1 MENIIMKR
9 LIEINAQYWKRAYED
24 VQGGKFVSSSEYTPL
39 DIIEENKTYSLPL
52 LVELNKY
59 VITTESQEFLS
70 QRVDDTPLNT
80 EFIDFVHDSR
90 GFSIDSLRDN
100 TIIHTTQIPYVE
112 LKTTVERAS
121 KIFNGLIDKRAMFMT
136 YGVDYQYRN
145 QKLLDAYERD
155 TKAFPASCFDNQ
167 TVLTYHTTNRRVYN
181 ARHRVWD
188 STIVPTIF
196 DENYYHNKRVYEK
209 EWVYDDMA
217 VMFIVGDLETDANSL
232 FRDILNIFS

>member
-1 MENIIMKR
+1 MER
-9 LIEINAQYWKRAYED
+9 LIEINAQYWKRAYD
-24 VQGGKFVSSSEYTPL
+24 DIHSGVVSSSGEYSPL

-59 VITTESQEFLS
+59 VITTESQELMS
-70 QRVDDTPLNT
+70 QREDDTPLNN
-80 EFIDFVHDSR
+80 EFIEFVHDSR

-100 TIIHTTQIPYVE
+100 TIVHTTQIPYVE
-112 LKTTVERAS
+112 LKTTVDHAG

-136 YGVDYQYRN
+136 YGEEYQYRN

-155 TKAFPASCFDNQ
+155 KEIFPGSCFDNQ
-167 TVLTYHTTNRRVYN
+167 TALTFHKTKHRVYN
-181 ARHRVWD
+181 ARRRVWD

-209 EWVYDDMA
+209 EWVYSDMA
-217 VMFIVGDLETDANSL
+217 VMFIVGDLKTDTNSL